1 MSVAS
6 INDALQRVQ
15 ANSPF
20 LAGLIDRNADLMPL
34 IQAGNFD
41 AALDTALAR
50 SAETVGTALRKQRQ
64 GVAHALKGG
73 YASLQ
78 GSAGAGKSFAM
89 EAVKIGYQNKGY
101 KVLGQNTDLNSYVV
115 TTP

>member
-20 LAGLIDRNADLMPL
+20 LAGLIDRNAELMPL

-41 AALDTALAR
+41 EALQTALAR
-50 SAETVGTALRKQRQ
+50 RQ
-64 GVAHALKGG
+64 APG
-73 YASLQ
+73 
-78 GSAGAGKSFAM
+78 
-89 EAVKIGYQNKGY
+89 
-101 KVLGQNTDLNSYVV
+101 
-115 TTP
+115 

>member
-41 AALDTALAR
+41 EALQTALAR
-50 SAETVGTALRKQRQ
+50 SADSVGTALRKQRQ
-64 GVAHALKGG
+64 GVALVTAIADLSGIWVPI
-73 YASLQ
+73 SLNFF
-78 GSAGAGKSFAM
+78 S
-89 EAVKIGYQNKGY
+89 I
-101 KVLGQNTDLNSYVV
+101 
-115 TTP
+115 